1 MSLLLDGV
9 RIKNGGGNMLF
20 ANAAAHFC
28 VDGLCATVLFGKLP
42 AEKEFLILLYNTL
55 AFSTQCIVGL
65 LADRLKRQAGAELCS
80 ALLLLSGWILPLPPI
95 LRVVLI
101 GFGNSLF
108 HVTGGIET
116 LQRCHGKSWS
126 LGVFVAPGALGL
138 SLGVAFPQFGGFFA
152 AGVFLFVCCACL
164 MENRSLPDTV
174 EHTENDS
181 LTEPILLTVA
191 VAVRAVGG
199 SAVYFPWK
207 TGLMWTMILT
217 VFVVLGKI
225 AGGFLCDCLGPSGT
239 ALWTVPAAAVLVAF
253 LSAYAVP
260 SVIGQF
266 LVNLSMP
273 VTLWL
278 LFRMLPDAPGFA
290 FGLAASALWPGTIA
304 GQMMIL
310 TGPALWVCVL
320 ISFCFSLAAILL
332 ADRKLHPTS
341 VRKEN

>member
-1 MSLLLDGV
+1 
-9 RIKNGGGNMLF
+9 
-20 ANAAAHFC
+20 
-28 VDGLCATVLFGKLP
+28 
-42 AEKEFLILLYNTL
+42 
-55 AFSTQCIVGL
+55 
-65 LADRLKRQAGAELCS
+65 
-80 ALLLLSGWILPLPPI
+80 
-95 LRVVLI
+95 
-101 GFGNSLF
+101 
-108 HVTGGIET
+108 
-116 LQRCHGKSWS
+116 
-126 LGVFVAPGALGL
+126 
-138 SLGVAFPQFGGFFA
+138 
-152 AGVFLFVCCACL
+152 
-164 MENRSLPDTV
+164 
-174 EHTENDS
+174 
-181 LTEPILLTVA
+181 
-191 VAVRAVGG
+191 
-199 SAVYFPWK
+199 
-207 TGLMWTMILT
+207 MILT